1 VVAWDPQEQ
10 ALAAAVEWER
20 RERAS
25 APATS
30 PAPGVVTPV
39 GDVRA
44 AVAGAEYVQ
53 ESGPEQLQAK
63 HALFAQLDASAPP
76 TAILASSTS
85 AIDMSAIADG
95 LRGAH
100 RCIVAHPV
108 NPPHVVP
115 AVEVSGG
122 RLTAPETV
130 QRTVALLRAVGQTPI
145 VLARYTPGFLV
156 NRLQM
161 AMLREALFLLDSGVA
176 TADDIDAAVRDGLGL
191 RWALL
196 GPFGV
201 ANTNAD
207 GGVREY
213 LTRYRT
219 SIEGLMRHLG
229 DAPVLDAG
237 FIDRIGQATD
247 DMERGA
253 PRAEVREWRDRLVS
267 RIVALKRADP
277 HPGHR
282 GRMDHS
288 TRGL

>member
-1 VVAWDPQEQ
+1 
-10 ALAAAVEWER
+10 
-20 RERAS
+20 
-25 APATS
+25 
-30 PAPGVVTPV
+30 
-39 GDVRA
+39 
-44 AVAGAEYVQ
+44 
-53 ESGPEQLQAK
+53 
-63 HALFAQLDASAPP
+63 
-76 TAILASSTS
+76 
-85 AIDMSAIADG
+85 
-95 LRGAH
+95 
-100 RCIVAHPV
+100 
-108 NPPHVVP
+108 
-115 AVEVSGG
+115 
-122 RLTAPETV
+122 
-130 QRTVALLRAVGQTPI
+130 
-145 VLARYTPGFLV
+145 
-156 NRLQM
+156 M
-161 AMLREALFLLDSGVA
+161 AMLREALSLLDSGVA

-229 DAPVLDAG
+229 DAPPLDAG